1 MSGSSTTAQNGASKV
16 ASADQFTAWQI
27 HYADF
32 AQLCNEAANTCEEAS
47 RLVQEYSDLCQEQQQ
62 YGLSTVDERRQREI
76 TSSKKAAVEAL
87 ANNVQLQAH
96 HSQELQRFQKTHEE
110 YAEELG
116 TMQTTLSEAAYF
128 DTDPDVETYLD
139 FLFGSVMTLAD
150 ADAVTSDGAQRVE
163 ESSSERDRCIICLE
177 EIPPNTTPCPLSENT
192 AICLELFWDANNDN
206 KIACPAKTGP
216 TKVEHMNGR
225 NAYVRHEGPV
235 GTKADSRTDANESGK
250 KTPKTGHVK
259 VEKINGQHAYV
270 RRHK

>member
-1 MSGSSTTAQNGASKV
+1 MSGPSTTAQNKGSKV

-32 AQLCNEAANTCEEAS
+32 ARLCNEAANTCEEAS

-62 YGLSTVDERRQREI
+62 YGLSTVDDKRQHEI
-76 TSSKKAAVEAL
+76 TSSKKTVVEAL
-87 ANNVQLQAH
+87 ANNVQMQTH

-116 TMQTTLSEAAYF
+116 AMQTTLSEAVYL

-139 FLFGSVMTLAD
+139 FLFGS
-150 ADAVTSDGAQRVE
+150 DG
-163 ESSSERDRCIICLE
+163 
-177 EIPPNTTPCPLSENT
+177 
-192 AICLELFWDANNDN
+192 
-206 KIACPAKTGP
+206 KKAKTGP
-216 TKVEHMNGR
+216 TKVAHLNGR
-225 NAYVRHEGPV
+225 NAYVRRGGPV
-235 GTKADSRTDANESGK
+235 GTKADSRTDASDSGK
-250 KTPKTGHVK
+250 KPLKTGHIK